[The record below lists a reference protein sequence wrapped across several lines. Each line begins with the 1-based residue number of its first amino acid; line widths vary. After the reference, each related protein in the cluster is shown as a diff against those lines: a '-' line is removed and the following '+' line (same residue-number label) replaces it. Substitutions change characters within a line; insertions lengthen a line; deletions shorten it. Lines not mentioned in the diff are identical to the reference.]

1 MKKKNNFTVTN
12 PPVLF
17 GLNLTLIIFFS
28 VFIIINRI
36 FSGPL
41 HIGIY
46 ICSVVIVFIPC
57 SIIMLWTKLFKIT
70 VNGDQITVRKGNGF
84 KYSFHVSEIVQV
96 DRKIVATGMGLNE
109 ITTIR
114 TASRHFSV
122 ETLMKNAGMF
132 VDYILENVDSS
143 KINVIKKF

>member
-1 MKKKNNFTVTN
+1 M
-12 PPVLF
+12 
-17 GLNLTLIIFFS
+17 
-28 VFIIINRI
+28 
-36 FSGPL
+36 L

-84 KYSFHVSEIVQV
+84 KYGFHVSEIVQV